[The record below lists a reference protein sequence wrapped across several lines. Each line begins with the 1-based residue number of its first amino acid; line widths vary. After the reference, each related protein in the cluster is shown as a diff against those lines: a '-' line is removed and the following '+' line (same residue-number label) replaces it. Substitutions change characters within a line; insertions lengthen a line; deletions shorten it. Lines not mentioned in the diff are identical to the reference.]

1 MAFCMGANNWGSL
14 GLVKMVIINTFK
26 KKKLVVMTDEKAFLF
41 HFILFFKDNR

>member
-14 GLVKMVIINTFK
+14 GLVKMVIINTLK

-41 HFILFFKDNR
+41 YFIF